1 MKKTTIYLDDA
12 DDARLGE
19 ATARRGWSRSESRS
33 DLTREAVRALLSDE
47 TALPRRPRPLGSSGH
62 HDTSERVDDLLAAG
76 FGR

>member
-1 MKKTTIYLDDA
+1 VKKTTIYLDDA
-12 DDARLGE
+12 DDAQLRE
-19 ATARRGWSRSESRS
+19 ATARRGWSRS